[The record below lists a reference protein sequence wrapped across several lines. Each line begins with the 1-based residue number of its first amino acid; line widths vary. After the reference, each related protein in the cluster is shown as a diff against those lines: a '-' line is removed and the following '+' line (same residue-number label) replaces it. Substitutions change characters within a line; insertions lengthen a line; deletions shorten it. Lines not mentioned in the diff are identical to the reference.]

1 MKKRNQTLS
10 LMRRGLFAVFA
21 LCSTIVIYFSSNAVM
36 RTIKSEPQQ
45 NVVIVQLM
53 SVRPEGTPQLRT
65 NTGQVVYWEA
75 SLQEL
80 AQVCADGLPFELQV
94 YESFGGLYYYSVS
107 AKIGWMVF
115 SFSLFL
121 VTLFLL
127 FWPLKKTSVHPFAML
142 SSKSRLA
149 LGVHVK
155 EEIAFAK
162 NPEDRR
168 KRMAAQLAVQICCA
182 LSFII
187 IITLSW
193 GWFWALLL
201 LIIPILVTTMWDVA
215 QSLLIRGLGIL
226 LLIASVFLGKVFIQN
241 LTWRDLIAITA
252 NPYYVQTHV
261 VSSQSG
267 HQKGVAT
274 TERCVN
280 VFFSYEWQDST
291 RYGYISLRENRMM
304 DQPLINQ
311 LQTGSFTL
319 LRDRSPTGR
328 FLTSP
333 TEQMIGQ
340 LVSGLGFCFC
350 FVCGC
355 LMLLHKK
362 SMCLRQRGKPDK
374 ERA

>member
-10 LMRRGLFAVFA
+10 LIGRGLLVVFA
-21 LCSTIVIYFSSNAVM
+21 LCSTIVIYFSSNTVM

-45 NVVIVQLM
+45 NVVVAQLM
-53 SVRPEGTPQLRT
+53 SVRPGGMPQLRT
-65 NTGQVVYWEA
+65 DTGRVVYWEA

-80 AQVCADGLPFELQV
+80 AQVCADGLPFELQG
-94 YESFGGLYYYSVS
+94 YELFGGLYYYSVS
-107 AKIGWMVF
+107 AKIGWIVF

-121 VTLFLL
+121 VTLFPI
-127 FWPLKKTSVHPFAML
+127 FWPLKKTSVHPVAML
-142 SSKSRLA
+142 SSKNSLA

-162 NPEDRR
+162 NLEERR
-168 KRMAAQLAVQICCA
+168 KRMAAQLAVQFCCA

-193 GWFWALLL
+193 GWFWTLLL
-201 LIIPILVTTMWDVA
+201 LIIPILVTTLWVVA

-226 LLIASVFLGKVFIQN
+226 LLITSVFLGKVFIQN

-261 VSSQSG
+261 VPSQSG
-267 HQKGVAT
+267 RQKGVAT
-274 TERCVN
+274 TERQVN
-280 VFFSYEWQDST
+280 VFFSYEWQDAT
-291 RYGYISLRENRMM
+291 RYGYISLSENRMM
-304 DQPLINQ
+304 DQPLIDQ
-311 LQTGSFTL
+311 LQTGTFTL
-319 LRDRSPTGR
+319 FRDRSPTGR
-328 FLTSP
+328 FLTSS
-333 TEQMIGQ
+333 TGQMIAQ

-362 SMCLRQRGKPDK
+362 STCLRQRGKPDK
-374 ERA
+374 ERV